1 MGDNVLCRLAWEGRT
16 TRSSVSRLRDGI
28 SQLEREVER
37 REHYGRRKHRA
48 QESAA
53 RGYGWGGAEPF
64 ARLVG
69 KNSEIGSRTCVRYRS
84 LDYEM
89 VLESD
94 AAVLAPYRRECC

>member
-1 MGDNVLCRLAWEGRT
+1 MARN
-16 TRSSVSRLRDGI
+16 SVSRLRDGI

-53 RGYGWGGAEPF
+53 RGYGWDEAELF

-69 KNSEIGSRTCVRYRS
+69 KNSEIGGRTFVRYRS
-84 LDYEM
+84 LDCEM
-89 VLESD
+89 VLEWD
-94 AAVLAPYRRECC
+94 AAVLAPCRRECCWQRNWPPTCSQV